1 MAVNYGPNRYDV
13 VGSFLRPEALKQ
25 ARADFAAD
33 VIDEAA
39 LRAVEDEAIR
49 DLVAKQKAA
58 GLRVVTD
65 LRGEKI
71 NYKIRELTL
80 QKVPYIAVVGDKEK
94 ADGTVSIR
102 ARGGRNLGVMPL
114 QAFID
119 RVVDEDKRRVNKD
132 E

>member
-1 MAVNYGPNRYDV
+1 MVAVASITDAQTDYAKEV
-13 VGSFLRPEALKQ
+13 
-25 ARADFAAD
+25 ADK
-33 VIDEAA
+33 
-39 LRAVEDEAIR
+39 L
-49 DLVAKQKAA
+49 KAA